1 MTSYAN
7 TPDKQTSVNASKND
21 SMVIKIK
28 ADTNKNNIAKKARQI
43 MMNPNAD
50 KLCMVIPRL
59 YKWLILLY

>member
-1 MTSYAN
+1 
-7 TPDKQTSVNASKND
+7 
-21 SMVIKIK
+21 MVIKIK

-59 YKWLILLY
+59 INGYFLPKKPTKAGLIGEYVSLG